1 MAVRDRTEKETKH
14 FRVSYNRSHTT
25 KMNDQQSAADGS
37 ASDSQFT
44 GPPACRLVRGLG
56 VGCEGGRREGG
67 GGRWAE
73 GGREGVGGHAVRYG
87 LAGPCV
93 TVMYLIA
100 LVIMRHV
107 HHNVCP
113 SHTDVQADV
122 GTRRTL
128 FLL

>member
-1 MAVRDRTEKETKH
+1 ME
-14 FRVSYNRSHTT
+14 
-25 KMNDQQSAADGS
+25 ADGE
-37 ASDSQFT
+37 
-44 GPPACRLVRGLG
+44 R
-56 VGCEGGRREGG
+56 GRREVG
-67 GGRWAE
+67 GGRD
-73 GGREGVGGHAVRYG
+73 GGREGPGGHAVRYG

-93 TVMYLIA
+93 TIMYLIA

-107 HHNVCP
+107 HHTVCP